1 MAKGLEEYSKN
12 KIKAGIYHADRSE
25 SQKEEVHNAWRDG
38 EMKVV
43 CATVAFGLGI
53 DKPDVRFVLH
63 HSIPK
68 SIEAFYQESGRA
80 GRDGK
85 DSDCILFYRPQDGAN
100 MSAMVHK
107 EKEGTSKFYAML
119 ELSQDLLECRKDQF
133 VKYFAHSAWSESD
146 ADKCGHCDNCTREP
160 GSIDHRDISLEAWQ
174 ITNIVQALD
183 SKQNQSRTL
192 KGLVDLI
199 ISIRKGKM
207 KENLEI
213 DPEAIAGGPVN
224 LTKAETE
231 RLVVHLILRGYLAEK
246 YIETKHRYQTAYIIG
261 GYLAKDLCLHT
272 RESIVAGKRVK
283 IECYFRAEPS
293 KHTLGA
299 PKASF
304 DSRSRVQI
312 VPSKQKGNMAQFED
326 FELGV
331 MDSDAVDSDQDP
343 ANNDHASKRPLTAL
357 YLAELTEEETDSDVV
372 DLLDEVRTLK
382 RARTSGKARSLEE
395 RSNIQRKTSAKI
407 GINGSGED
415 TDNHPKQS
423 RKLAAPK
430 PSLMRSFPLLAT
442 RAYAYKEAKLVP
454 QPRRLRTLTSG
465 SKLPPFQVKTI
476 KEDNGE
482 LIVIDSD

>member
-1 MAKGLEEYSKN
+1 
-12 KIKAGIYHADRSE
+12 
-25 SQKEEVHNAWRDG
+25 
-38 EMKVV
+38 
-43 CATVAFGLGI
+43 
-53 DKPDVRFVLH
+53 
-63 HSIPK
+63 
-68 SIEAFYQESGRA
+68 
-80 GRDGK
+80 
-85 DSDCILFYRPQDGAN
+85 
-100 MSAMVHK
+100 
-107 EKEGTSKFYAML
+107 ML

-213 DPEAIAGGPVN
+213 DPESIAGGPVN
-224 LTKAETE
+224 LTKA
-231 RLVVHLILRGYLAEK
+231 
-246 YIETKHRYQTAYIIG
+246 
-261 GYLAKDLCLHT
+261 
-272 RESIVAGKRVK
+272 
-283 IECYFRAEPS
+283 
-293 KHTLGA
+293 
-299 PKASF
+299 
-304 DSRSRVQI
+304 I

-395 RSNIQRKTSAKI
+395 RTNTQRKTSAKI

-430 PSLMRSFPLLAT
+430 PSLMRSFPPLAT

-465 SKLPPFQVKTI
+465 SKLPPFRVKTI

-482 LIVIDSD
+482 FIVID